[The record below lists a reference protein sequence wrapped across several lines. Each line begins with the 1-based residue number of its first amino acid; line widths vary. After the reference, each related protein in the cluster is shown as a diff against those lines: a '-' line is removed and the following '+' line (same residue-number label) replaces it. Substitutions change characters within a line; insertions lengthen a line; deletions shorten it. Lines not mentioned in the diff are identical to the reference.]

1 MRAQWLTTTKVKEAF
16 KVLLVAKAHRNHK
29 VVMAMAMEKEFQ
41 AKVLVLV
48 LVAQGLD
55 NGEIHRSRLTSRWEV
70 QTFSWTQ
77 VQAQEAT
84 SSSTMI
90 TT

>member
-70 QTFSWTQ
+70 QISMWTQ
-77 VQAQEAT
+77 EALEGT